1 MTSDSSNWSTLCI
14 VGRSSGLEE
23 THWIATES
31 NASRLSACTPSHC
44 WSTISLCLF
53 SVTRKFNCI
62 KGNSGSPEL
71 LDKKNCSN
79 DNSGYVVMNAT
90 ILHGKLH
97 DKNGIHCYQAIE
109 INHTLKKKKRLSQET
124 MDINQISLHQ
134 LFLQKKTLEVRFS
147 DAFSSTFCTIS
158 YQINWNNV
166 IHSSHTRL
174 LLVKI
179 NGVGTK
185 KKCFKVELI
194 FQFSWRSMPVVPI
207 IPGTS

>member
-1 MTSDSSNWSTLCI
+1 MHQGFRPAPPRTVDQQSLFAYSQSPENLTASKEI
-14 VGRSSGLEE
+14 VGHQS
-23 THWIATES
+23 
-31 NASRLSACTPSHC
+31 
-44 WSTISLCLF
+44 CL
-53 SVTRKFNCI
+53 TRKI
-62 KGNSGSPEL
+62 VAMIIVDMWSW
-71 LDKKNCSN
+71 
-79 DNSGYVVMNAT
+79 MHT

-179 NGVGTK
+179 NGVGMK

-194 FQFSWRSMPVVPI
+194 FQFSWRSMPVVHI